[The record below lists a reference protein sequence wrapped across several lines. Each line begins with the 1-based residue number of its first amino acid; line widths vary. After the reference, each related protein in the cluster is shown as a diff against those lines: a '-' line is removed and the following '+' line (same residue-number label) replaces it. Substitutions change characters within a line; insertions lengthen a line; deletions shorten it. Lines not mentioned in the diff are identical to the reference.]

1 MFTVSASL
9 GNTDVFVALHIKNIS
24 PNYPRDVIQMFDKPN
39 MTITL
44 RAGGKMRSGPEPEYS
59 RWFYTTRPRLQTTA
73 GDQTSFSGP

>member
-1 MFTVSASL
+1 MITALHSSCYLQYRSYHWMFTVSGSL
-9 GNTDVFVALHIKNIS
+9 RNTDVFVALHIKNIS

-59 RWFYTTRPRLQTTA
+59 R
-73 GDQTSFSGP
+73 